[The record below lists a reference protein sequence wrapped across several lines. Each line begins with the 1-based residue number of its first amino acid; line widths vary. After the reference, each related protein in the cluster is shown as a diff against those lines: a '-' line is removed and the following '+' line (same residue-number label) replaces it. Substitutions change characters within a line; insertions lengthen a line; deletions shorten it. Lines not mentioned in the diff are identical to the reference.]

1 MLLLKPF
8 FSYLLSIL
16 ESYCSLT
23 SLQCQQARKEI
34 GFQQE
39 IRTCSVSH
47 LDDVTPRSMDDPAL
61 HTAVTVELR
70 VIWTADLRL
79 VPDEDDGA
87 AS

>member
-1 MLLLKPF
+1 M
-8 FSYLLSIL
+8 
-16 ESYCSLT
+16 
-23 SLQCQQARKEI
+23 
-34 GFQQE
+34 
-39 IRTCSVSH
+39 SH
-47 LDDVTPRSMDDPAL
+47 LDHVTPRSMDDPAL